1 MFLAPVSNSQTF
13 SFSKGVVISQKIE
26 YTCVNKLKRNK
37 KAPQKTTCKKVL
49 KKSLTIKKE
58 KCYDSGNLKQANKT
72 AQKIS

>member
-49 KKSLTIKKE
+49 KN
-58 KCYDSGNLKQANKT
+58 Y
-72 AQKIS
+72 